1 MTGQLAT
8 RAVTGGLGRGP
19 RGQLTTLSSG
29 VEWCPIPGCKVQID
43 PSRLMC
49 RAHWYM
55 VPKNMRDRVWATWR
69 SGQGAF
75 SSEHEDAVR
84 RAVVAVPADGSERAA
99 SPPGRGSSRRQP
111 R

>member
-1 MTGQLAT
+1 MTGHLAA

-19 RGQLTTLSSG
+19 RGQLTTLRSG
-29 VEWCPIPGCKVQID
+29 AGECSIPRCHGHID

-55 VPKNMRDRVWATWR
+55 VPKDVRDQVWSTWR

-75 SSEHEDAVR
+75 SREHQDAVR
-84 RAVVAVPADGSERAA
+84 VAVAAVVRVAGKLVG
-99 SPPGRGSSRRQP
+99 
-111 R
+111 